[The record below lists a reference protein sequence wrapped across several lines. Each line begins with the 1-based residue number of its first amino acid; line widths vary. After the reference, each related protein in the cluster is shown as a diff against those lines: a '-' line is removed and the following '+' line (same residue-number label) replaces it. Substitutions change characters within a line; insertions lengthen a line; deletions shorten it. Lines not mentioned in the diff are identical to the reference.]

1 MATKACIHSD
11 PTCRKNRRYIFSK
24 RKEEKYH
31 CYKQNKLLWLLFCL
45 RKQLCTNILHLLATT
60 KFPLTV
66 TRMVCLISSF
76 SSLSLAWA
84 ASFPLSFFLSLPG
97 AETGGT
103 PDILKEKINNL
114 ISVAWETIFSL
125 CAVHKVDRQAFFFFL
140 YEFITQIQRP
150 LTNGRD
156 NIGMLSY
163 FNMVACMWLSAL

>member
-125 CAVHKVDRQAFFFFL
+125 CAVHKVDRQAFFFF
-140 YEFITQIQRP
+140 FIRVYYPDSKTIDKWQRQYWHAF
-150 LTNGRD
+150 L
-156 NIGMLSY
+156 L
-163 FNMVACMWLSAL
+163 